1 MTTSSSSSSPASR
14 NKTESSGG
22 KYQPP
27 TKWGSSGQQ
36 RAYGRR
42 LLDALRATAGGGPLA
57 VKASADAAL
66 ALTARGQSRWSR
78 AILLRRCRS
87 RRKLLRV
94 TGKIG
99 RARTRPPPAAEAEA
113 HRVRPDRLQVLR
125 RLVPGCRKLSEKSV
139 LKEAADYVAALEMQ
153 VKAMRAL
160 AEAFSAARAAEAEA
174 RGGA

>member
-1 MTTSSSSSSPASR
+1 MITSSSPSPASR
-14 NKTESSGG
+14 KKTESSGG
-22 KYQPP
+22 KAQPP
-27 TKWGSSGQQ
+27 TKWGTAGQQ

-42 LLDALRATAGGGPLA
+42 LLDALRATAAGGPLA
-57 VKASADAAL
+57 VKASADTAL

-78 AILLRRCRS
+78 AILLGRCRSRS

-99 RARTRPPPAAEAEA
+99 RARAPPAAAA
-113 HRVRPDRLQVLR
+113 PRVRPDRMRVLR
-125 RLVPGCRKLSEKSV
+125 RLVPGCRKLSEQSV

-153 VKAMRAL
+153 VKAMKAL

-174 RGGA
+174 RRGV

>member
-1 MTTSSSSSSPASR
+1 MTTSSPASR

-22 KYQPP
+22 KAQPP
-27 TKWGSSGQQ
+27 TRWGSSGQQ

-42 LLDALRATAGGGPLA
+42 LLDALRATAGCGPLA

-99 RARTRPPPAAEAEA
+99 RARTRPAAAAAAVAEA

-125 RLVPGCRKLSEKSV
+125 RLVPGCRKLSEQSV

-160 AEAFSAARAAEAEA
+160 AEVFSAARAAEAEA